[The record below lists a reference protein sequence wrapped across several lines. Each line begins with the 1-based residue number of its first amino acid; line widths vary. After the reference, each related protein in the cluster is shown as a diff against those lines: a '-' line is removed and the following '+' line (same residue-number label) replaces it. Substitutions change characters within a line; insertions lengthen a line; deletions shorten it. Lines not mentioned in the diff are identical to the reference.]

1 MIDIPIT
8 DENFKKISNNGEEVR
23 VGSWLVQE
31 DGKFFMYSFDF
42 NDPREVW
49 IKYDAPDAYKE
60 RCEELKIKLR
70 KQRLGKLLN
79 E

>member
-1 MIDIPIT
+1 MTEIAIT
-8 DENFKKISNNGEEVR
+8 DENFKKIYTNGEELHT
-23 VGSWLVQE
+23 GSWIVYE

-49 IKYDAPDAYKE
+49 RKYDVPDAYKE
-60 RCEELKIKLR
+60 NCEKLKLKLR
-70 KQRLGKLLN
+70 KQRLEKLLN